1 MKQPIT
7 KQEIEILWQQNVPVK
22 LIDIR
27 TPPEFEKM
35 HVPGAVNLP
44 AETLESNIKY
54 FAAGDTIVCIC
65 NKGHERSQQAAE
77 TVASMGFT
85 NVFYLEA
92 GTIGWLAAPI
102 P

>member
-7 KQEIEILWQQNVPVK
+7 KQEIETLRQQNVSVK

-27 TPPEFEKM
+27 TPAEFEKM
-35 HVPGAVNLP
+35 HIPGAINLP
-44 AETLESNIKY
+44 AETLESNIKN

-77 TVASMGFT
+77 AVASMGFT
-85 NVFYLEA
+85 NAFYLEA
-92 GTIGWLAAPI
+92 GTIGWLAQ
-102 P
+102 